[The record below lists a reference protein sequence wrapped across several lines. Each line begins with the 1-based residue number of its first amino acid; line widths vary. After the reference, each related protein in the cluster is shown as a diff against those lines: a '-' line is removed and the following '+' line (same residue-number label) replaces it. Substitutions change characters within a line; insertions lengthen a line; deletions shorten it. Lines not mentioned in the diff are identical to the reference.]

1 MASLKTTLNLRRL
14 FEVIYN
20 SFVTHV
26 PSHHLR
32 LAYLRFLGMK
42 IGRHSTVLRGTQV
55 HWARLITMGSRSVVS
70 WRVVLD
76 GRGGIDIGDDVVIA
90 SDVQL
95 ITAEHL
101 ISSPTFEARFAP
113 ITINRYAWLGTRCMV
128 FLGVTI
134 GEGGVVAGGGVAV
147 RDVPDYVVV
156 GGVPAKPIAE
166 RNRDLDYN
174 PYHRPL
180 WY

>member
-1 MASLKTTLNLRRL
+1 MKEALKIRRF

-20 SFVTHV
+20 SFVTHI
-26 PSHHLR
+26 PSHHVR
-32 LAYLRFLGMK
+32 LAYLRFLRMK
-42 IGRHSTVLRGTQV
+42 IGKGSTVLRGTQV
-55 HWARLITMGSRSVVS
+55 HTARQISIGERSVVS

-76 GRGGIDIGDDVVIA
+76 ARGWIEIGDDVVIA

-95 ITAEHL
+95 ITAEHMV
-101 ISSPTFEARFAP
+101 SSPTFEARYAP
-113 ITINRYAWLGTRCMV
+113 IKIGRYAWLGTRSMV

-147 RDVPDYVVV
+147 RDVPEYVVV